1 MMEQLKCKKMC
12 DEWEYTEVYSF
23 YEFRG
28 MNVCCLQVKQLKRIR
43 YYSNRTFTRRKIKR
57 EQDIK

>member
-1 MMEQLKCKKMC
+1 MEQLKCKKMC

-28 MNVCCLQVKQLKRIR
+28 MNVCCLQVKQLIRIMQNEKN
-43 YYSNRTFTRRKIKR
+43 STTEIFTRMCSM
-57 EQDIK
+57 

>member
-1 MMEQLKCKKMC
+1 MEQLKCKKMC

-28 MNVCCLQVKQLKRIR
+28 MNVCCLQVKQLKRIMH
-43 YYSNRTFTRRKIKR
+43 NEKTA
-57 EQDIK
+57 